1 MDIGI
6 LLDHLTRLVT
16 PKGDIVRYSI
26 RDKFVLAALDEKDY
40 PEPEHLQA
48 LIKQSILAGIKKE
61 KAKQAKLLDIEND
74 QDISTEN
81 SSEKDEPER

>member
-6 LLDHLTRLVT
+6 LLDHLTRLIT

-48 LIKQSILAGIKKE
+48 LIKQSILVGIKKE
-61 KAKQAKLLDIEND
+61 KEKQAKLLDIENG
-74 QDISTEN
+74 QDVSAEN
-81 SSEKDEPER
+81 SSEKDGPER